1 MPRQCKVER
10 LPAEK
15 CAAEDSK
22 QFQKAVFSPRFIL
35 RAPVAFSPADDFN
48 ASKSE
53 IFGSASALWNIM
65 EFGRIADL
73 SKLSSKTAGMTTG
86 ARGSGG
92 RTSNCCR
99 ALPQCWPCTA
109 PWAAIVV
116 VFDWSAGLRRW
127 LRFLPPVTSFRVKQL
142 RPSTPQQ
149 CRDKDAGE
157 PWTPETCCPDSEDES
172 TSEAGSEGF
181 GCGWDLPVT
190 TVVLPMQPG
199 PLFSPAYCPSS

>member
-15 CAAEDSK
+15 CAAEDSR
-22 QFQKAVFSPRFIL
+22 QFQKAIFSPRFIL
-35 RAPVAFSPADDFN
+35 RAPVAFSPADTSTLLSPRFLDQHRY
-48 ASKSE
+48 
-53 IFGSASALWNIM
+53 LWNIM
-65 EFGRIADL
+65 EFLQNCRPVETLIQDGRHDDRSPWQRRAHL
-73 SKLSSKTAGMTTG
+73 QLLPSSSSVLAVH
-86 ARGSGG
+86 
-92 RTSNCCR
+92 R
-99 ALPQCWPCTA
+99 ALAGNRCCFRLVCGPATM
-109 PWAAIVV
+109 AA
-116 VFDWSAGLRRW
+116 
-127 LRFLPPVTSFRVKQL
+127 LPSSVTSFRVKQL
-142 RPSTPQQ
+142 RPSTPRQ

-199 PLFSPAYCPSS
+199 PLLSPAYCPSS